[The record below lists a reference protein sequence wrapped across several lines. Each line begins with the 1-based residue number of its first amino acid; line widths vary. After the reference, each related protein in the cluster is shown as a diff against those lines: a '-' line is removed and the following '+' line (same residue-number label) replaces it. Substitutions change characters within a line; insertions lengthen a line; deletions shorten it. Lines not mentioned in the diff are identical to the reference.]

1 LHQPDNLAP
10 IRMLLSRIPGVP
22 QVACFDTAFHRT
34 QSSVEQAFALPAPI
48 TARGIHRYGF
58 HGLSCE

>member
-1 LHQPDNLAP
+1 
-10 IRMLLSRIPGVP
+10 MLLSRIPGVP